1 MLDNS
6 WHKNICVIIK
16 HEIFVIEKDNNGVRD
31 DIHIK
36 SEWMKDMSVNDCK
49 LKWRKHDYILW

>member
-16 HEIFVIEKDNNGVRD
+16 HEIFVIEKEKNNDGVRD

-36 SEWMKDMSVNDCK
+36 SE
-49 LKWRKHDYILW
+49 